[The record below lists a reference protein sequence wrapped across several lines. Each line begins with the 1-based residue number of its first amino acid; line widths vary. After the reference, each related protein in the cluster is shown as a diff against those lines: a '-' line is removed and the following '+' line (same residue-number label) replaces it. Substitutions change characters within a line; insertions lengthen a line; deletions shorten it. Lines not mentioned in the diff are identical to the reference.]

1 MNTYLKKAA
10 VLVCL
15 FLIGHIGFSQ
25 TSSSSIFS
33 TKGLS
38 AYQNLISGDLSPI
51 PSVSS
56 SELNYLNLYRHTLS
70 VFLIDTLELDQYE
83 TVFDQSI
90 DSFKKSSGNLKH
102 QYFEADARLQASL
115 VYYKFGNQL
124 DAAWQLRQS
133 YRISSSLLKVS
144 PDFLPAYKTYG
155 LLNLLLGSVPEK
167 YQWLLSLAGLNGNIK
182 EGKDF
187 LTKVSLSEAAV
198 AKESFFLSL
207 ISQAYILGET
217 TKTNNAFQRDK
228 LNTLITMALASKN
241 KEGNEV
247 IKVFHSGSN
256 NTYFPQSYYLLA
268 EAYFQKA
275 EYAEA
280 EKNYEIFIANFLGE
294 ANKKD
299 ALFKLYLISKFHRHN
314 TPKANKLL
322 NELNNLNAI
331 TTADQN
337 AEALLEN
344 ENFNFSMFKL
354 RMAIDGGYNKLA
366 IKLLGELKLYN
377 KSDSIEALY
386 RNARLQHQLGNMTE
400 AKKLYSKTMIQPR
413 INNSYFAPNSA
424 LQLGLIY
431 EENNQL
437 DSAVYYYKKALGYK
451 HHIYKNSI
459 DAKAEA
465 GLNRIESTLND

>member
-1 MNTYLKKAA
+1 MNKYLKKAT

-15 FLIGHIGFSQ
+15 FFIAISGYTSNNSKQLFSE
-25 TSSSSIFS
+25 
-33 TKGLS
+33 KALS
-38 AYQNLISGDLSPI
+38 QYQRLLSGDLSPI
-51 PSVSS
+51 SS
-56 SELNYLNLYRHTLS
+56 IASQEQHYLNLYRYTLS
-70 VFLIDTLELDQYE
+70 VFLIDTLELDQFE
-83 TVFDQSI
+83 EVFDQSI
-90 DSFKKSSGNLKH
+90 ASFKSGAGSFNN

-115 VYYKFGNQL
+115 VYFKFGNQL

-167 YQWLLSLAGLNGNIK
+167 YQWLLSLAGLNGNIN
-182 EGKDF
+182 EGKEF

-198 AKESFFLSL
+198 AKEAFLLSL

-217 TKTNNAFQRDK
+217 TKINNTFQRDK

-241 KEGNEV
+241 KEGNE
-247 IKVFHSGSN
+247 IIDIYNSSSN
-256 NTYFPQSYYLLA
+256 NAHFPQSYYLLA

-280 EKNYEIFIANFLGE
+280 EKNYEIFIANFFGD

-299 ALFKLYLISKFHRHN
+299 ALFKLYLISKFHKGN
-314 TPKANKLL
+314 TPKANELL
-322 NELNNLNAI
+322 NELNKMNAI
-331 TTADQN
+331 TTADKN
-337 AEALLEN
+337 AETLLEN

-366 IKLLGELKLYN
+366 IKLFGELKLYN
-377 KSDSIEALY
+377 KSDSIEAIY
-386 RNARLQHQLGNMTE
+386 RNARLQHQLGNITG
-400 AKKLYSKTMIQPR
+400 AKKLYSKTIIQPR

-424 LQLGLIY
+424 LQLGLIF

-437 DSAVYYYKKALGYK
+437 DSATYFYETALEYK
-451 HHIYKNSI
+451 HHVYKNSI

-465 GLNRIESTLND
+465 GLNRINTILSD